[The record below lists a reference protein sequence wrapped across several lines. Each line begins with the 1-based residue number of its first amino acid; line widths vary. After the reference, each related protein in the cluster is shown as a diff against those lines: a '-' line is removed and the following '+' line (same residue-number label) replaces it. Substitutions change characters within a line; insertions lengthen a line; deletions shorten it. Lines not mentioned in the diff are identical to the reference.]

1 MGALLFL
8 GRPICARHGYLPIA
22 QVRYRALAMSQN
34 LRIASWNINSVRA
47 RIEIVERFLREES
60 PDILCLQE
68 TKVVNEQFPEGV
80 FRQMGYRNFAVNGM
94 PMYHGVAII
103 SKIPLRNPMVHDWQA
118 NGDARHIGAEIA
130 GGIRIDNVY
139 IPAGGE
145 VPDTVV
151 NSKFGQKLNFLDRM
165 AAWSADIKGSN
176 ILLGDFNVAP
186 LENDVWSH
194 KQLANVVSHTPI
206 ELEKLA
212 AMKSAGQ
219 WVDVARHFVPPSEKL
234 YTWWSYRAQD
244 WEKTDKGRRLDH
256 MWITP
261 DLLDRTVGH
270 VVHKHARSW
279 GKPSDHAPIV
289 TEFAV

>member
-1 MGALLFL
+1 MS
-8 GRPICARHGYLPIA
+8 CLPIA
-22 QVRYRALAMSQN
+22 MARYRAKVMAQN

-47 RIEIVERFLREES
+47 RLEIVERFLKEEQ

-80 FRQMGYRNFAVNGM
+80 FRQLGYRNFAVNGM

-118 NGDARHIGAEIA
+118 NGEARHIGAEIA
-130 GGIRIDNVY
+130 DGIRIDNVY

-145 VPDTVV
+145 VPDTEV

-165 AAWSADIKGSN
+165 AAWSAGIKGAN
-176 ILLGDFNVAP
+176 ILMGDFNVAP
-186 LENDVWSH
+186 LEHDVWSH
-194 KQLANVVSHTPI
+194 KQLVNVVSHTPI

-212 AMKSAGQ
+212 AIQSAGQ
-219 WVDVARHFVPPSEKL
+219 WIDVARHFVPPSEKL

-244 WEKTDKGRRLDH
+244 WEKTDRGRRLDH

-261 DLLDRTVGH
+261 DLLDRTKGH

-289 TEFAV
+289 TEFAI